1 MFVVCGC
8 VPAGEALGNGV
19 TVLVGCG
26 VASSGVTVAVGRG
39 PAGIVGVGIGVAVSS
54 RAFARNA
61 VVQANAESRSASLK
75 NRLTTVAS
83 DPPAPMDVNA

>member
-26 VASSGVTVAVGRG
+26 VSCSGVTVAVGRG
-39 PAGIVGVGIGVAVSS
+39 PAGMVGVRIGVAVS
-54 RAFARNA
+54 AGEFASTVA
-61 VVQANAESRSASLK
+61 VKAKAEIRSVSLK
-75 NRLTTVAS
+75 NLLTTTAS
-83 DPPAPMDVNA
+83 DPPAPTDVNP